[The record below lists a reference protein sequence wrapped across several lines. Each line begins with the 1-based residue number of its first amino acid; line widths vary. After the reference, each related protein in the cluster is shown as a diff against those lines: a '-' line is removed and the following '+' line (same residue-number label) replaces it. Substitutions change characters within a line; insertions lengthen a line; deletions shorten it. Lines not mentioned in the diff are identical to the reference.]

1 VNKTKLT
8 LCAEIGDTINCATS
22 SAAIKNRQFDTRCW
36 ICGASSA
43 LHWKDRSIKRPLQP
57 EDLRISDYR
66 YGVTL
71 SLLRCVE
78 CGFIFSN
85 DKEVDELVSLYEK
98 MSDPGYEESQEGR
111 AQQMR
116 WLLSKARKTNPS
128 GCSLLDVGA
137 GSGLLVAEAKG
148 FGFNAIGVEPSSS
161 LVQLGRRL
169 YQVDLLQGVFPH
181 PMLSNHRFDVIF
193 LVDIIEHVST
203 PLELLRHCAAS
214 LTPQWIIILVTPNI
228 GSLVAKL
235 LGQRWWHFRLAHV
248 GYFSHSSLLEAIERA
263 GLTVVERFSAKWFF
277 RVSYLARRLESYL
290 PVSKFNRLSSRVAA
304 LRWLYNRVI
313 PLNLHDS
320 IVLVVK

>member
-1 VNKTKLT
+1 MNRS
-8 LCAEIGDTINCATS
+8 TS
-22 SAAIKNRQFDTRCW
+22 SAAAKDHDSGTRCW
-36 ICGASSA
+36 ICGATGA
-43 LHWKDRSIKRPLQP
+43 LHWKDRSIQRPLEP
-57 EDLRISDYR
+57 EDLQITDHR

-71 SLLRCVE
+71 SLLRCGE

-116 WLLSKARKTNPS
+116 WLLRKARRANPS
-128 GCSLLDVGA
+128 ARSLLDVGA
-137 GSGLLVAEAKG
+137 GSGLLVAEAKCL
-148 FGFNAIGVEPSSS
+148 GFNAIGVEPSHS
-161 LVQLGRRL
+161 LVKLARDL

-203 PLELLRHCAAS
+203 PLELLRHCAAA
-214 LTPQWIIILVTPNI
+214 LAPQGIIILVTPNVD
-228 GSLVAKL
+228 SLAANL

-248 GYFSHSSLLEAIERA
+248 GYFSHSSLLKAIERA
-263 GLTVVERFSAKWFF
+263 ELTVVKHFSAKWFF
-277 RVSYLARRLESYL
+277 RVSYLAERLESYL
-290 PVSKFNRLSSRVAA
+290 PVSEFNRLCSKTVA
-304 LRWLYNRVI
+304 LRWLYDRVI

-320 IVLVVK
+320 IVLVLK

>member
-1 VNKTKLT
+1 MATM
-8 LCAEIGDTINCATS
+8 NCATS
-22 SAAIKNRQFDTRCW
+22 SAATKELQSDTQCW
-36 ICGASSA
+36 ICGATGA
-43 LHWKDRSIKRPLQP
+43 LHWKDRSIQRPLEP
-57 EDLRISDYR
+57 EDFRITDYR

-85 DKEVDELVSLYEK
+85 DQEVDELVSLYEK
-98 MSDPGYEESQEGR
+98 MSDPGYEESQQGR
-111 AQQMR
+111 DLQMR
-116 WLLSKARKTNPS
+116 WLLSKARKANPS
-128 GCSLLDVGA
+128 ARSLLDVGA

-148 FGFNAIGVEPSSS
+148 FGFNATGVEPSSS
-161 LVQLGRRL
+161 LVQMGRRL

-214 LTPQWIIILVTPNI
+214 LAPQGIIILVTPNI
-228 GSLVAKL
+228 GSLAAKL

-263 GLTVVERFSAKWFF
+263 GLTVVEHLSAKWFF

-290 PVSKFNRLSSRVAA
+290 PVSGFNRLCSKMPA
-304 LRWLYNRVI
+304 LRWLYDRVI

>member
-1 VNKTKLT
+1 
-8 LCAEIGDTINCATS
+8 
-22 SAAIKNRQFDTRCW
+22 
-36 ICGASSA
+36 
-43 LHWKDRSIKRPLQP
+43 
-57 EDLRISDYR
+57 LRITDYR

-98 MSDPGYEESQEGR
+98 MSDPGYEGSQEGR
-111 AQQMR
+111 HLQMR
-116 WLLSKARKTNPS
+116 WLLSKARKANPS
-128 GCSLLDVGA
+128 GRSLLDVSA
-137 GSGLLVAEAKG
+137 GSGLLVAEAKR
-148 FGFNAIGVEPSSS
+148 FGFDAAGVEPSRS

-203 PLELLRHCAAS
+203 PLELLRHCAAA
-214 LTPQWIIILVTPNI
+214 LAPEGIIILVTPNVD
-228 GSLVAKL
+228 SLVARL

-248 GYFSHSSLLEAIERA
+248 GYFSYSSLLNAIERS
-263 GLTVVERFSAKWFF
+263 GLRAVEHFSAKWFF
-277 RVSYLARRLESYL
+277 RVSYLAERLESYL
-290 PVSKFNRLSSRVAA
+290 PVHEFNRFCSKVAA

-313 PLNLHDS
+313 PLDLHDS
-320 IVLVVK
+320 IGLVLK